1 MWNYS
6 AARTSSAPSSLLTS
20 AQRTA
25 PSKQKPNTVS
35 LCNYTHHFLRHSYEG
50 DPNQSLW
57 CCRVYNCPG
66 WVAKF
71 CFGCIVFNICSASTA
86 YYYGKKRKLSK
97 PTAGEETAEGE
108 LAKPTR
114 RRKKRKAIFVQKKRR
129 SSAVDYTPAGSPQVR
144 KHLTSSLLPQS
155 FILSL
160 ITSVL
165 CTVTQQQV
173 HSQQSAQ
180 CINYKQNHMW
190 I

>member
-180 CINYKQNHMW
+180 CINYKRNHMW